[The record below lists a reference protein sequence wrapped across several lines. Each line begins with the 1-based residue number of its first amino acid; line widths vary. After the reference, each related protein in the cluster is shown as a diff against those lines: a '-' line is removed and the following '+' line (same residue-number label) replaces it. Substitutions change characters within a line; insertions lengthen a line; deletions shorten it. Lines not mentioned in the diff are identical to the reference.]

1 VQRGYIKFIDLIKLD
16 NEVTNGVEPIKPTGV
31 SISPTGHV
39 LVSLNSAKNSGIGND
54 LMFWGR
60 NYDSE
65 SGNGKKAS
73 FAQPAVVELSE
84 GERLMLVKKK
94 AKEVKDLGGKVW
106 KRGVRVEQQAAV
118 GPRNSIVYWK
128 LV

>member
-1 VQRGYIKFIDLIKLD
+1 M
-16 NEVTNGVEPIKPTGV
+16 V

-39 LVSLNSAKNSGIGND
+39 LVSLNSAKKSGVGSND

-73 FAQPAVVELSE
+73 IGQPVVVESE
-84 GERLMLVKKK
+84 GERVLLKEKQ
-94 AKEVKDLGGKVW
+94 AKEVKDLEGKVW
-106 KRGVRVEQQAAV
+106 KRGVRVQQQPVA
-118 GPRNSIVYWK
+118 GYQNSVVYWK
-128 LV
+128 IV